1 MTEHKFDFHFIK
13 NEIRKKTFG
22 IITTLNKD
30 GSPHTSGILY
40 GVSNQDEKFALY
52 LLTYKKNK
60 KVRNIQR
67 NPKVSFIIPFPH
79 HILRFVPSGAITIN
93 GIAKILPVNTKEII
107 QTFSEK
113 KILRQLIADIDFE
126 NDMKYV
132 FVKIE
137 PDPKIFCYGV
147 GFNILKLRSS
157 HTTGGY
163 SVTIPDES

>member
-60 KVRNIQR
+60 KV
-67 NPKVSFIIPFPH
+67 SFIIPFPH

-93 GIAKILPVNTKEII
+93 GIAKILPVNTKEMI

-126 NDMKYV
+126 NDMEYV

-147 GFNILKLRSS
+147 GFNILELRSS

>member
-1 MTEHKFDFHFIK
+1 MTEYEFDFHFIK

-67 NPKVSFIIPFPH
+67 NPKVSFIYLF
-79 HILRFVPSGAITIN
+79 R
-93 GIAKILPVNTKEII
+93 II
-107 QTFSEK
+107 SCVLFLQA
-113 KILRQLIADIDFE
+113 Q
-126 NDMKYV
+126 
-132 FVKIE
+132 
-137 PDPKIFCYGV
+137 
-147 GFNILKLRSS
+147 
-157 HTTGGY
+157 
-163 SVTIPDES
+163 